1 VSVACTAPEGNAGV
15 ALLLSGYLDCQA
27 RMLGANGFQALAGG
41 PLGTS
46 LLTGLLTIFV
56 GVIGYR
62 FLLGETPGLRNG
74 ATWTIRVG
82 IVLALLT
89 GWAAF
94 QTLVYDVAVEGPREL
109 AGILLPASGLPAEGL
124 DGRVQL
130 AYDTIR
136 LGSADAGA
144 AAAPA
149 QVDLE
154 GEPIAQRSQF
164 QPALPRTATLFVIST
179 SGFTGALRIGVGFL
193 LAIAPLA
200 IMCLLFEATL
210 GIFNGWVRAISGLTL
225 ATLAATIVTAIG
237 LVLVEAE
244 LARIQALR
252 FSGSLQAVDPQSLSV
267 IVILFALIMLVTV
280 AAAAR
285 TTSAFKLP
293 LRRPMHVGEARNRS
307 EPLPQFGDSQVEPAQ
322 AAAAAAGAGRAEP
335 AGQTRVASIV
345 ESLSASV
352 RRESLQASGSAGA
365 GAARAASSS
374 APGAG
379 ETSAQFRATGRRGLG
394 RRTRTSARRDG
405 SA

>member
-1 VSVACTAPEGNAGV
+1 
-15 ALLLSGYLDCQA
+15 
-27 RMLGANGFQALAGG
+27 MLGANGFQALAGG

-62 FLLGETPGLRNG
+62 FLLGEKPGLRDG

-200 IMCLLFEATL
+200 IMCLLFDATL

-225 ATLAATIVTAIG
+225 ATLAATITTALG

-293 LRRPMHVGEARNRS
+293 VRRPIRVGEARSRS
-307 EPLPQFGDSQVEPAQ
+307 EPLQQFGGARVEPAH
-322 AAAAAAGAGRAEP
+322 AAAAAPAGAGRLEP
-335 AGQTRVASIV
+335 PPGRTRVASVV

-352 RRESLQASGSAGA
+352 RRESLGASASVGA
-365 GAARAASSS
+365 GATQAASTS

-379 ETSAQFRATGRRGLG
+379 ETSVQFRATGRRGLG

-405 SA
+405 GA